1 MIELILAIITIIL
14 IIVFSP
20 TILAVFLWIMLKVFG
35 PIIDW
40 QMEKIDDVYGWWH
53 DRKIKEKEEAKE

>member
-1 MIELILAIITIIL
+1 MIELILALITLILFII
-14 IIVFSP
+14 FSP

-40 QMEKIDDVYGWWH
+40 QMEKIDEIYEWWH
-53 DRKIKEKEEAKE
+53 DRKEEAKE